1 MLQPFSASEINFFAA
16 RYDDDGNVA
25 SVFKDANQSEQGT
38 YWNEWNPGK
47 GMTIGARIAVKNSA
61 TEYPWYGEVYAIR
74 LYNRRLTKA
83 ELARNHRIDCKR
95 FLTSASYIQEG
106 LAAHWDGID
115 NVGRGQHSS
124 STNIWKNLASTGST
138 YDLTLGTGI
147 WTDESL
153 MSIGKAELAATGTTY
168 RSFES

>member
-1 MLQPFSASEINFFAA
+1 MRTYFTGNATSSSKTTLQMLQPFSASEINFFAA
-16 RYDDDGNVA
+16 RYDDNGNVA
-25 SVFKDANQSEQGT
+25 SVFKDANQREEGT

-106 LAAHWDGID
+106 LPRTG
-115 NVGRGQHSS
+115 
-124 STNIWKNLASTGST
+124 TASTMSEGDST
-138 YDLTLGTGI
+138 TRLRTSGRISPALVAPMT
-147 WTDESL
+147 
-153 MSIGKAELAATGTTY
+153 
-168 RSFES
+168 